1 MWARKCLRQTKMA
14 KKKLVAVLIVAA
26 AAAAL
31 VALVL
36 ALKCRKCGGE
46 AAPAEPQAPTTV
58 EEEVAQRMAD
68 PVYRA
73 QLDEL
78 HAAQNEVLA
87 KRAQIAARLE
97 DYTRGKTP
105 AEYEGD
111 AEFQSLKRRFDDLDR
126 AVEAERQR
134 ALQVIRTQISK

>member
-1 MWARKCLRQTKMA
+1 MTKQ
-14 KKKLVAVLIVAA
+14 KVAMIIGA
-26 AAAAL
+26 
-31 VALVL
+31 VALL
-36 ALKCRKCGGE
+36 ALLAILIALKLRKGGADAATE
-46 AAPAEPQAPTTV
+46 ASKAPATV
-58 EEEVAQRMAD
+58 EEEVAERMAD

-78 HAAQNEVLA
+78 HAAQNQMLA

-97 DYTRGKTP
+97 EYTRGKTP

-126 AVEAERQR
+126 VVEEERQR
-134 ALQVIRTQISK
+134 ALQVIRQRISK